1 VSNAQQRRGLPEVGI
16 NFRAGDD
23 GRSSTRAGK
32 RICADAVRDLD
43 PALAARI
50 AREDDWRYRYPQHFG
65 DLTLVEARS
74 GAAALD
80 IANRGL
86 EAAYGEFVVVSDDG
100 DLPLEKAS
108 VVDGGHFE
116 TVEVVGQG
124 TRRRELVVPY
134 RGDHLVGDLLLR
146 QLDDWV
152 SRGITEPSFAEA
164 VEAVVRNPDWLD
176 LSDRSFALVGA
187 AAQMGPFTH
196 LMSWGARVAA
206 IDTPRA
212 KKWQRLID
220 YVRSS
225 AGRMLVPTRPDA
237 PEGSDLA
244 NIAGADLIT
253 QAGQLQAW
261 LASLPGPLTMGN
273 YGYVDGAGFVRL
285 SMAFDVLFTGLNQLR
300 DDLSLAY
307 LATPSDVFLVPADAV
322 RMAQQRYRRPVPGL
336 LAARLV
342 HAVSRGR
349 YLRPTYSGLSHA
361 EVGDFGMV
369 NALIPEQGPNY
380 ALAKRLQRWR
390 MIVARADGILTSVHV
405 APPTRTQSV
414 HKNPVMEQR
423 QRLTAH
429 LGIETF
435 DAATSQAIAAAILV
449 HDLRNPNAPANPP
462 VLMGHPHE
470 IFMYA
475 ANPGGRWRVPLDPP
489 SSLPILRRLEAM
501 RLGARRLINAR
512 PQDQH

>member
-1 VSNAQQRRGLPEVGI
+1 VNNAPKRRGLPEVGV
-16 NFRAGDD
+16 NFRASDD

-50 AREDDWRYRYPQHFG
+50 EREDDWRYHYPQHFG

-74 GAAALD
+74 AAAALD

-86 EAAYGEFVVVSDDG
+86 EAADGEFVVVTDDG

-134 RGDHLVGDLLLR
+134 RGDHLLGDQLLG

-152 SRGITEPSFAEA
+152 GRGITEPSFAEA
-164 VEAVVRNPDWLD
+164 IGAVVRNPDWLD
-176 LSDRSFALVGA
+176 LSDRTFALVGA
-187 AAQMGPFTH
+187 AAQMGPFRH

-212 KKWQRLID
+212 EKWQRLIAFAE
-220 YVRSS
+220 SS
-225 AGRMLVPTRPDA
+225 AGRILVPTRSDTPA
-237 PEGSDLA
+237 GSDLA
-244 NIAGADLIT
+244 DIAGANLIT
-253 QAGQLQAW
+253 QVGQVQSW
-261 LASLPGPLTMGN
+261 LTSVPGPLTMGN

-285 SMAFDVLFTGLNQLR
+285 SMAFDVLFTGLKELR

-322 RMAQQRYRRPVPGL
+322 HMAQRRYRRVRPTL

-349 YLRPTYSGLSHA
+349 YLRPTYSGLSRA
-361 EVGDFGMV
+361 EVGNFGMV
-369 NALIPEQGPNY
+369 NALIVEQGPNY

-390 MIVARADGILTSVHV
+390 MIVARAEGSLTSVHV

-414 HKNPVMEQR
+414 HKNPIMEQR
-423 QRLTAH
+423 QRLTAR

-435 DAATSQAIAAAILV
+435 DADTSQAIAAAILV
-449 HDLRNPNAPANPP
+449 HDLRNPKAPANPQVP
-462 VLMGHPHE
+462 MGHPHE
-470 IFMYA
+470 IFMFA
-475 ANPGGRWRVPLDPP
+475 ANPGGRWRVPLEPP
-489 SSLPILRRLEAM
+489 SSLPVLRRLEAM
-501 RLGARRLINAR
+501 RSSVLGIINAR
-512 PQDQH
+512 HRAQR